1 MAKFYGEIGYAEMV
15 EKTPGVW
22 VEEIVPRYY
31 YGEEEYHSRRLQGAS
46 QVNDD
51 VLISSKISIVC
62 DPYAEMNYHK
72 IRYAEFMGAKWKV
85 SNIEVSRPRLVLT
98 LGGLYNG
105 KQATTA

>member
-1 MAKFYGEIGYAEMV
+1 MAKFYGEIGYAELV

-22 VEEIVPRYY
+22 DEDIVPRNY
-31 YGEEEYHSRRLQGAS
+31 YGEEVYNARRLQSSG

-51 VLISSKISIVC
+51 IVISNKISIIS
-62 DPYAEMNYHK
+62 DPYAELNFHK
-72 IRYAEFMGAKWKV
+72 MRYAEFMGAKWKV
-85 SNIEVSRPRLVLT
+85 ISVEVKPPRLILT